1 MKMIRVIER
10 PSWGLLTLYRA
21 LMAVFLLLILS
32 LLLGT
37 LYALIF
43 RGALGRGG
51 PALSAL
57 GGNRTAEIQAPA
69 GVFAGIGRI
78 RTATAGSQP
87 AAVILSV
94 AFPYALGDRP
104 FSEELASKI
113 GTFRN
118 LTVNYFAALSAAELN
133 RKSEGEIK
141 RELLEQYNGIL
152 RLGSIKELYFNDYIV
167 IE

>member
-1 MKMIRVIER
+1 MVRVIER
-10 PSWGLLTLYRA
+10 PSWGLLALYRS

-32 LLLGT
+32 LLAGT

-43 RGALGRGG
+43 RGALGRER
-51 PALSAL
+51 PELSAAA
-57 GGNRTAEIQAPA
+57 GETTAAESRVPA

-78 RTATAGSQP
+78 RTATSGSQP

-94 AFPYALGDRP
+94 AFPYAPGDRP
-104 FSEELASKI
+104 FSEELAAKI
-113 GTFRN
+113 GAFRT

-133 RKSEGEIK
+133 HKDEGEIK
-141 RELLEQYNGIL
+141 RELLEHYNGIL
-152 RLGSIKELYFNDYIV
+152 RLGSIEELYFNDYIV

>member
-10 PSWGLLTLYRA
+10 PSWGLLALYRA

-37 LYALIF
+37 LSALIF
-43 RGALGRGG
+43 RGGREG
-51 PALSAL
+51 PALSAS
-57 GGNRTAEIQAPA
+57 GRTAEIQAPA
-69 GVFAGIGRI
+69 GVFAGIGRV

-94 AFPYALGDRP
+94 AFPYTPNDRP
-104 FSEELASKI
+104 FSEELASRI
-113 GTFRN
+113 SAFRN
-118 LTVNYFAALSAAELN
+118 LTVNYFAALSLAELN

-152 RLGSIKELYFNDYIV
+152 RLGAIKELYFNDYIV